1 MIPAFF
7 IDRNVDVIHTHATAL
22 EIVLFIPRRIW
33 GSLSIT
39 SSVASTH

>member
-1 MIPAFF
+1 
-7 IDRNVDVIHTHATAL
+7 L

-33 GSLSIT
+33 GSVSST